1 MMQAQMIVAVI
12 APRLATGGAVSP
24 LTAGALAVIAARRG
38 TLSSAAVSPPN
49 AASEARATAAMT
61 TGW

>member
-1 MMQAQMIVAVI
+1 MTQAVMIVAVI
-12 APRLATGGAVSP
+12 APRLTTGGAVSR

-38 TLSSAAVSPPN
+38 TRSSAVSPPDAAP
-49 AASEARATAAMT
+49 AASATAAMT